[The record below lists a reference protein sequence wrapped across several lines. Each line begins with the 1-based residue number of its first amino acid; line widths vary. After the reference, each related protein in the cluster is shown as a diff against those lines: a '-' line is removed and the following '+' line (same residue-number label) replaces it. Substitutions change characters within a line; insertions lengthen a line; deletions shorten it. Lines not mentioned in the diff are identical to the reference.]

1 MGRREEG
8 RKGEKENQINDEMER
23 WMDELMEGRE
33 GETEKE
39 RKERMNGCNLS
50 LQKPMCKQL

>member
-1 MGRREEG
+1 M
-8 RKGEKENQINDEMER
+8 MR
-23 WMDELMEGRE
+23 WKDGWMNELMEGRE

-39 RKERMNGCNLS
+39 REERMNGYHLS

>member
-1 MGRREEG
+1 MMRWKDG
-8 RKGEKENQINDEMER
+8 

-39 RKERMNGCNLS
+39 REERMNGYHLS

>member
-1 MGRREEG
+1 
-8 RKGEKENQINDEMER
+8 
-23 WMDELMEGRE
+23 MEGRE

-39 RKERMNGCNLS
+39 REERMNGYHLS